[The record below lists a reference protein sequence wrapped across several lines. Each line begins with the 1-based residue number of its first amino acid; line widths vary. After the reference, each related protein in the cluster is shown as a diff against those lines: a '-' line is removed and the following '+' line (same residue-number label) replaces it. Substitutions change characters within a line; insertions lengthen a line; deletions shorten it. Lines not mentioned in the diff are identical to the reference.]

1 MYPHSKCLLSTYHGF
16 YGLPRLE
23 NKKKTEK
30 KEREIHPTFTL
41 KKLLGSWGREASSSS
56 AQSSTHNSMPGEGIG
71 GNLSLTRLKAEKRCL
86 VKVNS

>member
-30 KEREIHPTFTL
+30 KREKYIP
-41 KKLLGSWGREASSSS
+41 
-56 AQSSTHNSMPGEGIG
+56 
-71 GNLSLTRLKAEKRCL
+71 LSLSRSFWVHGAEKQAHHQLKAAHIILCLEKA
-86 VKVNS
+86 